1 MNEDFEQLAGRAA
14 EVDAANE
21 PMMTPIEGG
30 IVATEAEPPVDY
42 YRESRG
48 AVDFFAAL
56 IVGYCP
62 SCADVW
68 DSGTKERVSAA
79 LAPVMEKYGVTLGAL
94 PPELTLLIVA
104 GPPLYQSSRLV
115 AEHTQRKRE
124 EAERQRQEAAAKNPA
139 GPYAA
144 GKPDGSPESPDM
156 LVHPQMGLY
165 QK

>member
-1 MNEDFEQLAGRAA
+1 MNDDFEQLAGRAV
-14 EVDAANE
+14 EVDAASE
-21 PMMTPIEGG
+21 QMMAPIEGSA
-30 IVATEAEPPVDY
+30 IAPTEPPVEY
-42 YRESRG
+42 YRESQG
-48 AVDFFAAL
+48 AVDFFAAM

-68 DSGTKERVSAA
+68 DTGTKERVSAA

-124 EAERQRQEAAAKNPA
+124 EAERQHAEEAAKKQAATYGPPA
-139 GPYAA
+139 AN
-144 GKPDGSPESPDM
+144 DGSPQVA
-156 LVHPQMGLY
+156 VHPQMGLY